1 MKEVA
6 KLQIKDRTEL
16 FQATAISMGMQPNV
30 IEKDFWV
37 CFMLDHLFHDCKY
50 KDAFVFKG
58 GTSLSKSYH
67 VIERFSEDIDL
78 ILDWRK
84 IINDEINPW
93 EERSKTKQDL
103 FNKQINS
110 EAAKFY
116 KEELIPQLNVEIKEK
131 LGEGEWI
138 SVDTEDE
145 MVVNFYY
152 PQIFEAEYLRSCVRL
167 EIGPLAEWLPC
178 HETSITPFA
187 AEKYPDIFSQKDTS
201 VLTID
206 VERTFWEKLTILHK
220 IANFPEGKPLPA
232 RYARHLYDVYNM
244 GNSWVK
250 ESAFKRKELLEKDVA
265 FKQKF
270 YYAKGAHYENAT
282 LSSIELMPK
291 EAALVSNMV
300 SVAALL
306 LCIVVFVLVLSDKWE
321 RFEGEGIAAIENGEF
336 TYHDKKRHIEIA
348 MDDIKSVDIKPITL
362 GQTSKTNLAYLL
374 VIKTNKKKY
383 QIESERARGQA
394 YDEVDLH
401 RLYIWI
407 QEKRTK

>member
-6 KLQIKDRTEL
+6 KLQIKDRMEL

-37 CFMLDHLFHDCKY
+37 CFMLNHLFHDCKY
-50 KDAFVFKG
+50 KNAFVFKG

-84 IINDEINPW
+84 IMNDEVNPW

-116 KEELIPQLNVEIKEK
+116 KEELIPQLNSEMKEK
-131 LGEGEWI
+131 LGDGEWMP
-138 SVDTEDE
+138 S
-145 MVVNFYY
+145 
-152 PQIFEAEYLRSCVRL
+152 
-167 EIGPLAEWLPC
+167 
-178 HETSITPFA
+178 HETIVTPFA

-250 ESAFKRKELLEKDVA
+250 ERAFKRKELLEKDVV

-270 YYAKGAHYENAT
+270 YYVKGAHYETAT
-282 LSSIELMPK
+282 LSSIELLPK
-291 EAALVSNMV
+291 EAVLNALKEDYQAMRNM
-300 SVAALL
+300 
-306 LCIVVFVLVLSDKWE
+306 IYGNIPE
-321 RFEGEGIAAIENGEF
+321 FEEILEF
-336 TYHDKKRHIEIA
+336 LEKLQE
-348 MDDIKSVDIKPITL
+348 
-362 GQTSKTNLAYLL
+362 
-374 VIKTNKKKY
+374 
-383 QIESERARGQA
+383 
-394 YDEVDLH
+394 EVHGL
-401 RLYIWI
+401 
-407 QEKRTK
+407 

>member
-37 CFMLDHLFHDCKY
+37 CFMLDHLFHDCRY
-50 KDAFVFKG
+50 KNAFVFKG

-84 IINDEINPW
+84 IINDEVNPW
-93 EERSKTKQDL
+93 EERSKTKQDI

-116 KEELIPQLNVEIKEK
+116 KEELIPQLNIEMKEK
-131 LGEGEWI
+131 LGDGEWI

-152 PQIFEAEYLRSCVRL
+152 P
-167 EIGPLAEWLPC
+167 
-178 HETSITPFA
+178 
-187 AEKYPDIFSQKDTS
+187 DIFSQKETS

-250 ESAFKRKELLEKDVA
+250 ERAFKRKELLEKDVA

-270 YYAKGAHYENAT
+270 YYAKGAHYETAT
-282 LSSIELMPK
+282 LENIMLVPGERIHKELEDDYQAMRNMIYGNIPEFK
-291 EAALVSNMV
+291 DILVF
-300 SVAALL
+300 LEKL
-306 LCIVVFVLVLSDKWE
+306 QE
-321 RFEGEGIAAIENGEF
+321 
-336 TYHDKKRHIEIA
+336 EIHG
-348 MDDIKSVDIKPITL
+348 L
-362 GQTSKTNLAYLL
+362 
-374 VIKTNKKKY
+374 
-383 QIESERARGQA
+383 E
-394 YDEVDLH
+394 
-401 RLYIWI
+401 
-407 QEKRTK
+407 

>member
-6 KLQIKDRTEL
+6 KLQTKDRTEL

-37 CFMLDHLFHDCKY
+37 CFMLDHLFHDCRY
-50 KDAFVFKG
+50 KNAFVFKG

-84 IINDEINPW
+84 IINDEVNPW
-93 EERSKTKQDL
+93 EVRSKTKQDL

-116 KEELIPQLNVEIKEK
+116 KEELIPQLNSEMKEK
-131 LGEGEWI
+131 LGDGEWI

-152 PQIFEAEYLRSCVRL
+152 PQIFATEYLRSCVRL
-167 EIGPLAEWLPC
+167 EIGPLAEWMPS
-178 HETSITPFA
+178 HKTIVTPFA

-220 IANFPEGKPLPA
+220 IANFPEGKSLPA

-244 GNSWVK
+244 GNSDMEFPSYDADKQEKQAYLKNAVK
-250 ESAFKRKELLEKDVA
+250 EPEVPLLIIPSIQDVKYDGNFDFVVMAQSPNYTPASADFIMD
-265 FKQKF
+265 
-270 YYAKGAHYENAT
+270 
-282 LSSIELMPK
+282 
-291 EAALVSNMV
+291 
-300 SVAALL
+300 
-306 LCIVVFVLVLSDKWE
+306 IVREYIV
-321 RFEGEGIAAIENGEF
+321 
-336 TYHDKKRHIEIA
+336 EI
-348 MDDIKSVDIKPITL
+348 
-362 GQTSKTNLAYLL
+362 
-374 VIKTNKKKY
+374 
-383 QIESERARGQA
+383 
-394 YDEVDLH
+394 
-401 RLYIWI
+401 
-407 QEKRTK
+407 

>member
-37 CFMLDHLFHDCKY
+37 CFMLDHLFHDCRY
-50 KDAFVFKG
+50 KNAFVFKG

-84 IINDEINPW
+84 IINDEVNPW

-116 KEELIPQLNVEIKEK
+116 KEELIPQLNIEMKEK
-131 LGEGEWI
+131 LGDGEWI
-138 SVDTEDE
+138 SVDTED
-145 MVVNFYY
+145 
-152 PQIFEAEYLRSCVRL
+152 EYLRSCVRL
-167 EIGPLAEWLPC
+167 EIGPLAELLPS

-187 AEKYPDIFSQKDTS
+187 AEKYPDIFSQTDTS

-220 IANFPEGKPLPA
+220 IANFPEGKSLPA

-270 YYAKGAHYENAT
+270 YYAKGAHYETAT
-282 LSSIELMPK
+282 LSSIELLPK
-291 EAALVSNMV
+291 EAVLNALKEDYQAMSNMIYGNIPEFEDILAFLKKLQ
-300 SVAALL
+300 SE
-306 LCIVVFVLVLSDKWE
+306 IHELS
-321 RFEGEGIAAIENGEF
+321 N
-336 TYHDKKRHIEIA
+336 
-348 MDDIKSVDIKPITL
+348 
-362 GQTSKTNLAYLL
+362 
-374 VIKTNKKKY
+374 
-383 QIESERARGQA
+383 
-394 YDEVDLH
+394 
-401 RLYIWI
+401 
-407 QEKRTK
+407 TKL

>member
-1 MKEVA
+1 MKDVA
-6 KLQIKDRTEL
+6 KLSIKDRTEL

-37 CFMLDHLFHDCKY
+37 CFMIDHLFNDCKY
-50 KDAFVFKG
+50 KKAFVFKG

-84 IINDEINPW
+84 IIDEAVNPW

-116 KEELIPQLNVEIKEK
+116 ENELVPKLNEEIKEK
-131 LGEGEWI
+131 LGDGEWI
-138 SVDTEDE
+138 VIDDEDE

-152 PQIFEAEYLRSCVRL
+152 PQIFETEYLRSCVRL
-167 EIGPLAEWLPC
+167 EIGPLAEWMPS
-178 HETSITPFA
+178 HETVITPFT
-187 AEKYPDIFSQKDTS
+187 AEKYPALFKQKDTT

-220 IANFPEGKPLPA
+220 IAYFPEGKPLPA
-232 RYARHLYDVYNM
+232 RYARHLYDVYNL

-270 YYAKGAHYENAT
+270 YYAKGAHYETAT
-282 LSSIELMPK
+282 LNSIELLPK
-291 EAALVSNMV
+291 ESIKKELIDDYEAMRNMIYGNIP
-300 SVAALL
+300 SFDEILL
-306 LCIVVFVLVLSDKWE
+306 FLSE
-321 RFEGEGIAAIENGEF
+321 LQN
-336 TYHDKKRHIEIA
+336 
-348 MDDIKSVDIKPITL
+348 
-362 GQTSKTNLAYLL
+362 
-374 VIKTNKKKY
+374 
-383 QIESERARGQA
+383 QIHK
-394 YDEVDLH
+394 L
-401 RLYIWI
+401 
-407 QEKRTK
+407 

>member
-6 KLQIKDRTEL
+6 KLQIKDRMEL

-50 KDAFVFKG
+50 KNAFVFKG

-84 IINDEINPW
+84 IMNDEVNPW

-116 KEELIPQLNVEIKEK
+116 KEELIPQLNSEMKEK
-131 LGEGEWI
+131 LGDGEWI

-167 EIGPLAEWLPC
+167 EIGPLAEWMPS
-178 HETSITPFA
+178 HETIVTPFA

-250 ESAFKRKELLEKDVA
+250 ERAFKRKELLEKDVV

-270 YYAKGAHYENAT
+270 YYVKGAHYETAT
-282 LSSIELMPK
+282 LSSIELLPK
-291 EAALVSNMV
+291 EAVLNALKEDYQAMRNMIYGNIPEFEEILEFLEKLQEEEDKGSSKLRSCYYGTLSVLHTKLGNSAKAKEFKKMDEKIKAEKAKEFELFLKKSN
-300 SVAALL
+300 
-306 LCIVVFVLVLSDKWE
+306 
-321 RFEGEGIAAIENGEF
+321 
-336 TYHDKKRHIEIA
+336 
-348 MDDIKSVDIKPITL
+348 
-362 GQTSKTNLAYLL
+362 
-374 VIKTNKKKY
+374 
-383 QIESERARGQA
+383 
-394 YDEVDLH
+394 
-401 RLYIWI
+401 
-407 QEKRTK
+407 